1 MNKGQL
7 IVVSGPSGC
16 GKDTLITAILERM
29 GEEAFLSVSMTTRN
43 MRGDE
48 VDGVDYFF
56 VSPEEFEENIKNGQM
71 LEYAKYGNNY
81 YGTPLGPIEK
91 LIETGKTVFLNI
103 EVQGGA
109 SVKKIYPQAK
119 KIFLVPPSLEVLE
132 KRLTARGT
140 DSVQEV
146 ETRLKIAIDELRRAE
161 EYDYIVVNDVLED
174 AINDIMSIIRANQLK
189 TDNMKNIISEVVNNA

>member
-56 VSPEEFEENIKNGQM
+56 VSPEEFEENIKNG
-71 LEYAKYGNNY
+71 
-81 YGTPLGPIEK
+81 
-91 LIETGKTVFLNI
+91 
-103 EVQGGA
+103 
-109 SVKKIYPQAK
+109 
-119 KIFLVPPSLEVLE
+119 
-132 KRLTARGT
+132 
-140 DSVQEV
+140 
-146 ETRLKIAIDELRRAE
+146 
-161 EYDYIVVNDVLED
+161 
-174 AINDIMSIIRANQLK
+174 
-189 TDNMKNIISEVVNNA
+189 

>member
-109 SVKKIYPQAK
+109 SVKKIYPQAQ